1 MTMFTLQQV
10 PLMKGCHAFS
20 RGVQPTQN
28 IMAEM
33 PDSRFMET
41 MANQMNILVLPRR
54 ARSEIM
60 RRDMANDVL
69 LHAWLQ
75 MASVTQIWPM
85 RKRSFRFSKGICQ
98 TCLPTPRSMARSLQ
112 IEEPRSA
119 VWEFFQFSFSS
130 EIFVLVILDNYIGI
144 NQKKKGGGEVLLI
157 IDMRRRGEEKNT
169 PKQLW
174 KSSRRRGVVDIG

>member
-1 MTMFTLQQV
+1 MLTLQQV

-28 IMAEM
+28 IIAET
-33 PDSRFMET
+33 PNSRFMET

-54 ARSEIM
+54 ALSEII
-60 RRDMANDVL
+60 RREMANEVL

-75 MASVTQIWPM
+75 IASVTQIWPM
-85 RKRSFRFSKGICQ
+85 RNMSFRFSKGICQ

-119 VWEFFQFSFSS
+119 TWQVFFSRQF
-130 EIFVLVILDNYIGI
+130 VIDVEG
-144 NQKKKGGGEVLLI
+144 KFG
-157 IDMRRRGEEKNT
+157 
-169 PKQLW
+169 
-174 KSSRRRGVVDIG
+174 